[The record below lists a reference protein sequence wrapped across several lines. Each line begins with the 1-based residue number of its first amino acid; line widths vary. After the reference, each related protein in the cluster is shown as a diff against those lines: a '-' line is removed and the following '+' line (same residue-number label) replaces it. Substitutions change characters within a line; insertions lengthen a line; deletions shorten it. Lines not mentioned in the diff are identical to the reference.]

1 MIAYIRGIVAVKG
14 KREVVLEAGGIGYAI
29 YATADLLRS
38 LPPVGQE
45 VLIYTYHVVR
55 EDTQDLYGFV
65 SMSEREFFE
74 MLLAV
79 PGVGPK
85 TALGILGLAPM
96 ETLRRAIASGDHLY
110 LTKMSGIGKKTAEK
124 IIVELRDRLGAFE
137 GVGTSSHDAD
147 ALDALMSL
155 GYTRDEARGALREA
169 GDEGDVKTRISLAL
183 KKLGGQQHK

>member
-1 MIAYIRGIVAVKG
+1 MIAHIRGIVAMKG
-14 KREVVLEAGGIGYAI
+14 NKSVVLDVGGVGYAI
-29 YATADLLRS
+29 YATADLLRA

-45 VLIYTYHVVR
+45 ALIYTYHVIR

-65 SMSEREFFE
+65 SMGEREFFE

-96 ETLRRAIASGDHLY
+96 ETLRRAIASGDHTY
-110 LTKMSGIGKKTAEK
+110 LSKMSGIGKKTAEK

-137 GVGTSSHDAD
+137 GAGSSTHDAD
-147 ALDALMSL
+147 ALDALLSL
-155 GYTRDEARGALREA
+155 GYTRDEARGALRDIGEA
-169 GDEGDVKTRISLAL
+169 EDVKTRISLAL
-183 KKLGGQQHK
+183 KKLGGQRHQ